1 MLYIG
6 TIYIYMPDNP
16 RMHALFK
23 KLQRIVNSC
32 LGIYSISV
40 EGAMNEY
47 TCIRIKTLG
56 NISNYFR

>member
-6 TIYIYMPDNP
+6 TISIYMPDN
-16 RMHALFK
+16 RMHALFN

-56 NISNYFR
+56 NISNYFW